1 MPCLL
6 PGASSLTR
14 GIRPVVRLRPALPTL
29 SEMQNLT
36 ELSDGDIHAMDGI
49 RSGHHVAFDLP
60 ESRNQQSENQM
71 CPSPEWF
78 METNTFT
85 SPVGPRAFV
94 EQLQLKCTGAGEV
107 IEHHTS
113 FDISADILVS
123 VVRVGTIWN
132 CFYSF

>member
-1 MPCLL
+1 MSGLL

-14 GIRPVVRLRPALPTL
+14 GISPVVRLRRALPTL

-36 ELSDGDIHAMDGI
+36 ELPNGDIHAMDGV
-49 RSGHHVAFDLP
+49 RRGYHVAFHLP

-71 CPSPEWF
+71 CTSPEWF

-94 EQLQLKCTGAGEV
+94 E
-107 IEHHTS
+107 
-113 FDISADILVS
+113 
-123 VVRVGTIWN
+123 
-132 CFYSF
+132 